1 MANNDTMTVPNSGAE
16 TIQTNILNPSV
27 PLLSIDDSWAVGT
40 ERSVFAGPRSREWI
54 YRTGCSPKQDS
65 VCQARRTP
73 RQYAH
78 TGSNSQFAHFRNG
91 CLTHAGLQ
99 PLAGAEQSAKAMANN
114 DTMTVP
120 NSGAETIGDSFDDEF
135 QDAELNDINLDAAE
149 MSLLSQCLL
158 AEKQV
163 ETTQT
168 SIAAAKGND
177 TEHFQKKL
185 VRLERAL
192 AEKREKLK
200 QYQEIKEGAVL
211 YKRLPTDLTD
221 LSESY
226 FHLSSEQ
233 QPVLLKWSNLESE
246 FLAANLPCWAPW
258 RLLRG
263 QAGFTDAGLAKA
275 LNKTAN
281 RPFVWG

>member
-16 TIQTNILNPSV
+16 
-27 PLLSIDDSWAVGT
+27 
-40 ERSVFAGPRSREWI
+40 
-54 YRTGCSPKQDS
+54 
-65 VCQARRTP
+65 
-73 RQYAH
+73 
-78 TGSNSQFAHFRNG
+78 
-91 CLTHAGLQ
+91 
-99 PLAGAEQSAKAMANN
+99 
-114 DTMTVP
+114 
-120 NSGAETIGDSFDDEF
+120 IGDSFDDEF
-135 QDAELNDINLDAAE
+135 QFQDDELNNINLDAAE

-226 FHLSSEQ
+226 FYLSPEQ
-233 QPVLLKWSNLESE
+233 QPVLLKCGNLESE